1 MHRTT
6 ACRGMT
12 AEKFFTDLRVDKSYC
27 SVDSIDIHSGITS
40 VDFDPRTE
48 SALCRSGQKCY
59 ILADSTKFY
68 IKPYI
73 NKVIDIKEVSCLI
86 SDASLDPS
94 YIKQLKNLGIQV
106 ITPS

>member
-1 MHRTT
+1 MHRTA

-86 SDASLDPS
+86 SDASLYPS